1 LITQGGVDLSEFKNR
16 IAELDLDVRA
26 VVMREGDGLRL
37 KLFVADALPNT
48 SMRTSIHD
56 YGDVLFIGDRVGG
69 SVLGSWFDTH
79 EGVIAGTRFAV
90 PELQPQVN
98 WTSEEG
104 HGRSGPRELPWPHT
118 RYTLYPPGGNQAV
131 NRYGFVI
138 ARDGSPAFPDFERA
152 ALFYLYGNVSDRW
165 LNSLPTDLGTIRV
178 ADTRAWF
185 RRVHLG
191 LAALTTTIGG
201 HEAVG
206 SRVEL
211 SAPPMLMSRSVGK
224 SGQVRLRLPDGIPGQ
239 GVLILSRDG
248 ECRDF
253 RYVGAGYGVQPEGS
267 GVTVDR
273 GKPEPSEQFT
283 SSLLQGEG
291 PTIEFKERLPH
302 GGKQALSLPLLKT
315 VAAFA
320 SASGGVVLFGVG
332 EKGRDKEGEVIGL
345 DDSVGAEEA
354 LQNLVRNQID
364 PGPELE
370 IVKTIVNG
378 KSVIAMFVKADGR
391 VHGVFPDRPQ
401 YFIRRGST
409 TFPARV
415 AEVKDLVRKEVAP
428 PGVSSPFGSRF
439 R

>member
-1 LITQGGVDLSEFKNR
+1 LISQGGIELSEFKDR
-16 IAELDLDVRA
+16 IAAHDFDVRT
-26 VVMREGDGLRL
+26 VVIREGDAWRL
-37 KLFVADALPNT
+37 KLLVADAIPSTPIRPGLK
-48 SMRTSIHD
+48 D
-56 YGDVLFIGDRVGG
+56 YGDLLFMSDRVTG
-69 SVLGSWFDTH
+69 SVLGTWFDSR
-79 EGVIAGTRFAV
+79 EGVLAGSRFAV

-98 WTSEEG
+98 WTSEES
-104 HGRSGPRELPWPHT
+104 HGQSGPRELPWPHT

-131 NRYGFVI
+131 NRSGFVI

-152 ALFYLYGNVSDRW
+152 ALFHLYGAVSDRW
-165 LNSLPTDLGTIRV
+165 LNSLPTDLATFRI

-185 RRVHLG
+185 RHVRLG
-191 LAALTTTIGG
+191 LATLSARIAGE
-201 HEAVG
+201 EAVG

-211 SAPPMLMSRSVGK
+211 SAPPTLVSRSVGK
-224 SGQVRLRLPDGIPGQ
+224 SHQIKLRLPNGIPNQ

-253 RYVGAGYGVQPEGS
+253 RYVGTGYGIQPDQS
-267 GVTVDR
+267 VDL
-273 GKPEPSEQFT
+273 GTPEPEQRFM
-283 SSLLQGEG
+283 SSVLQGEG

-320 SASGGVVLFGVG
+320 SVSGGVVLFGVG
-332 EKGRDKEGEVIGL
+332 EKGREKEGEVIGL
-345 DDSVGAEEA
+345 DDFVGAEEA

-364 PGPELE
+364 PSPDLE
-370 IVKTIVNG
+370 IVKAMVNG
-378 KSVIAMFVKADGR
+378 KAVMAMFVKADGR

-415 AEVKDLVRKEVAP
+415 AEMKDLVRREVAP
-428 PGVSSPFGSRF
+428 QAISSPFRSRF
-439 R
+439 P

>member
-1 LITQGGVDLSEFKNR
+1 LIAQGGIDLSEFKAR
-16 IAELDLDVRA
+16 IAERDFDVRA
-26 VVMREGDGLRL
+26 VVMREGDSLRL
-37 KLFVADALPNT
+37 KLFVADALP
-48 SMRTSIHD
+48 SSRIRPSLHD
-56 YGDVLFIGDRVGG
+56 YSDVLFIGDRVRG

-79 EGVIAGTRFAV
+79 EGAVAGTRFAV

-98 WTSEEG
+98 WTIEEG
-104 HGRSGPRELPWPHT
+104 HGRNGPRELLWPHM

-138 ARDGSPAFPDFERA
+138 GRDGSPAFPDFERA
-152 ALFYLYGNVSDRW
+152 ALYYLYGAVGDRW
-165 LNSLPTDLGTIRV
+165 LNTLPTDLGTIRI

-191 LAALTTTIGG
+191 LAALTATVAGV
-201 HEAVG
+201 EAVG

-211 SAPPMLMSRSVGK
+211 SAPPTLVSRTVGK
-224 SGQVRLRLPDGIPGQ
+224 SGQVRLRLPNGIPNQ
-239 GVLILSRDG
+239 GVLILSREG

-253 RYVGAGYGVQPEGS
+253 RYVGVGYGIQPDQS
-267 GVTVDR
+267 VDR
-273 GKPEPSEQFT
+273 GIPEPEEQFM
-283 SSLLQGEG
+283 SSVLQGEG
-291 PTIEFKERLPH
+291 PTIEFKERLPR

-332 EKGRDKEGEVIGL
+332 EKGREKEGEVIGL
-345 DDSVGAEEA
+345 DDDIGAEEA

-364 PGPELE
+364 PGPDVE
-370 IVKTIVNG
+370 IVKTTVDG
-378 KSVIAMFVKADGR
+378 KAVVAMFVKADGR

-415 AEVKDLVRKEVAP
+415 AEMKDLVRKEVAP
-428 PGVSSPFGSRF
+428 PVVSSPFGSRF

>member
-1 LITQGGVDLSEFKNR
+1 LIAQGGIDLSEFVDR
-16 IAELDLDVRA
+16 IAERDFDVRA
-26 VVMREGDGLRL
+26 VVMREGDTLRL
-37 KLFVADALPNT
+37 KLFVADALPST
-48 SMRTSIHD
+48 RIRPSLHD
-56 YGDVLFIGDRVGG
+56 YGDVLFIGDRIKG
-69 SVLGSWFDTH
+69 SVLGSWFDAH
-79 EGVIAGTRFAV
+79 EGALAGTRFAV

-98 WTSEEG
+98 WTIEEG
-104 HGRSGPRELPWPHT
+104 HGRNGPRELVWPHT

-131 NRYGFVI
+131 NRHGFVI
-138 ARDGSPAFPDFERA
+138 GRDGSPAFPDFERA
-152 ALFYLYGNVSDRW
+152 ALYYLFGAVGDRW
-165 LNSLPTDLGTIRV
+165 LNTLPTDLGTIRI

-191 LAALTTTIGG
+191 LAALTATIAGE
-201 HEAVG
+201 EAVG

-211 SAPPMLMSRSVGK
+211 SAPPTLVSRTVGK
-224 SGQVRLRLPDGIPGQ
+224 SGQVRLRLPNGIPNQ
-239 GVLILSRDG
+239 GVLILSREG

-253 RYVGAGYGVQPEGS
+253 RYVGTGYGIQPDQS
-267 GVTVDR
+267 VDR
-273 GKPEPSEQFT
+273 GIPEPEEQFR
-283 SSLLQGEG
+283 SSVLQGEG

-332 EKGRDKEGEVIGL
+332 EKGREKEGEVIGL
-345 DDSVGAEEA
+345 DDYSGAEEA

-364 PGPELE
+364 PGADVE
-370 IVKTIVNG
+370 IVKATVDG
-378 KSVIAMFVKADGR
+378 KAVVAMFVKADGR

-415 AEVKDLVRKEVAP
+415 AEMKDLVRK
-428 PGVSSPFGSRF
+428 
-439 R
+439 

>member
-1 LITQGGVDLSEFKNR
+1 MIAQGGIDLSEFKDR
-16 IAELDLDVRA
+16 IAERDFDVRA
-26 VVMREGDGLRL
+26 VVMREGDTLLL
-37 KLFVADALPNT
+37 KLFVADALPST
-48 SMRTSIHD
+48 RIRPSLHD
-56 YGDVLFIGDRVGG
+56 YGDILFIGDHIDG
-69 SVLGSWFDTH
+69 SVLGSWFNTH
-79 EGVIAGTRFAV
+79 IGVLAGTRFVA

-98 WTSEEG
+98 WTTEEG
-104 HGRSGPRELPWPHT
+104 HSRSGPRELRWPHI

-131 NRYGFVI
+131 SRYGFVI

-152 ALFYLYGNVSDRW
+152 ALFYLYGAVSDRW
-165 LNSLPTDLGTIRV
+165 LNTLPTDLGTIRV

-191 LAALTTTIGG
+191 LAALTATIEGQ
-201 HEAVG
+201 EATG

-224 SGQVRLRLPDGIPGQ
+224 SSQVRLRLPGGIPGQ

-253 RYVGAGYGVQPEGS
+253 RYVGTGYGMQPDGS

-273 GKPEPSEQFT
+273 GKSEPGEQFT
-283 SSLLQGEG
+283 ASLLQGEG
-291 PTIEFKERLPH
+291 PTVEFKERLPH

-345 DDSVGAEEA
+345 DDLVGAEEA